1 MYFNNDHPSELQ
13 LLIWEVTGM
22 FGALVH
28 SQGILGPGEKSSFM
42 IFIFVVSQAVP
53 GPVMISV

>member
-1 MYFNNDHPSELQ
+1 
-13 LLIWEVTGM
+13 M

-53 GPVMISV
+53 GPVMISVYSAL

>member
-1 MYFNNDHPSELQ
+1 MYFNYDHPSELQ
-13 LLIWEVTGM
+13 FLIWEVTGM
-22 FGALVH
+22 FGVLVH
-28 SQGILGPGEKSSFM
+28 SQGILGPGEKSSLM